1 MKTTTASSKVPA
13 SGVLAFATLST
24 LAILAIALASTPS
37 PAAEEKSNSNKPTLN
52 KLEQEFVDMLSH
64 STLDGH
70 WRLASPGEMGEEK
83 VEKYSITTVTKIK
96 GERWLIWARIQYA
109 SKDVNIP
116 VPVAIKWAGD
126 TPILFVT
133 DAGLPGL
140 GTYTARVMFY
150 RNLYTGTWFASDH
163 GGMLSGTIQKSDK
176 DAPAKAS
183 DDAAAPSAK

>member
-1 MKTTTASSKVPA
+1 MKATMQSPNAVA
-13 SGVLAFATLST
+13 SGVLALSA
-24 LAILAIALASTPS
+24 LSILTIALASSPS
-37 PAAEEKSNSNKPTLN
+37 PAADEKSSSNPPTLN

-83 VEKYSITTVTKIK
+83 VEKYSIATVTKIK
-96 GERWLIWARIQYA
+96 GERWLIWARIQYG

-116 VPVAIKWAGD
+116 VPVSVRWAGD
-126 TPILFVT
+126 TPILSVT

-150 RNLYTGTWFASDH
+150 RNLYTGTWFGSDH

-176 DAPAKAS
+176 GAAKAAGEAPAP
-183 DDAAAPSAK
+183 APK